1 MVTTMILGHAERDGE
16 DDASAEATNDDGIAE
31 DDEPHDGD
39 DGTGHSCNDSGKG
52 GGLQLTGLP
61 GLPC

>member
-1 MVTTMILGHAERDGE
+1 MT
-16 DDASAEATNDDGIAE
+16 AEATNDDGIAE